1 MKVDTKSSRYEPSV
15 WLLISTST
23 IFRYEIRVS
32 LGPTRDNA
40 IAPGDWAVVV
50 GSDDSVRIVGRILRI
65 RSDGDGRTIYFDQF
79 QVVEPAVPLSALG
92 LTAPGAPATRLP
104 WGDFLRVLPFLGT
117 ASPDAVPLI
126 QDVTYVRDL
135 LEVAVRDDLLGP
147 AGGPHELI
155 KDMSVR
161 DRYLVGKLAPR
172 RPDDDQAAR
181 IEPASAAEESGDLE
195 DERTAPLHEPGA
207 EFASAS
213 GRVEPEDDALDEID
227 TTNNQSLVPSSMGLT
242 FCVAPDVAKL
252 AVEARWGRYE
262 RVPNDEHEVVK
273 TRKNRATGH
282 EEEVKVRVWQRIPC
296 GGVVKLPLV
305 DGQIKPSTPD
315 RDQPDVRLQGT
326 VRTNNKGERLVT
338 LFLVNGQLEP
348 DDNKDRAWLF
358 QPEISVQAAES
369 ETDKAVFRRRPS
381 NEVVVDDPERD
392 RLALIYRSRLEFAVG
407 HGVSVHAET
416 TRADPAKAHLVRTE
430 IVPRYEVAVTETPGL
445 DPRDRPAMRHMLD
458 EGWLDMTRLAEMGP
472 DGLREALSC
481 LIDDYAVWID
491 EQKKRLG
498 TEITGFDDP
507 GKDVIA
513 RCEEILRRLREGQDT
528 LFIDANALEAFRF
541 ANQSMA
547 MQRVRSIYA
556 LKRRRNE
563 EVDVATLDVPKN
575 RSWRPFQLAFL
586 LLSIPSLADPAHPDR
601 TKPVEAFAD
610 LLWFPTGGGKTEAYL
625 GVAAFAMAMRRLK
638 NDLGGL
644 DATRGLAVIMRY
656 TLRLLTLQQF
666 QRATTL
672 LCAMEVIRR
681 ADDKTWGKEPFS
693 LGLWV
698 GNRVTPGTTEASHQA
713 VEAIRNNDRNK
724 AGIASP
730 AQLTSCPW
738 CGSEIS
744 GGRDIEVDRIAGRT
758 LIHCGD
764 KLGGCDFS
772 KAKSS
777 GQPHPGLPVK
787 VVDEEIYHRPPT
799 MMIATV
805 DKFAMMAWRP
815 EVRNLFGRVEQECGR
830 HGLLWP
836 SHDCGTGHRARGSY
850 PAASVKPVR
859 AIRPPDLIIQDEFH
873 LISGPL
879 GTMVGLYETAV
890 DELSSW
896 TLGSTKVRPKV
907 IASTATVRRADDQVR
922 NVFMRRISVFPP
934 TGLDVEDNFFSV
946 QRPISEK
953 PGRRYMG
960 ICAPGS
966 SRPAVLIR
974 TYTAF
979 LTAAQA
985 LFDRFGPVADPY
997 MTLVGYFNSLRE
1009 LGGMKRLAEDDVQT
1023 RSFRVNMSLVD
1034 RPGLSQ
1040 RRVEEVSEL
1049 TSRVSSQDIPR
1060 YLDQLEVPF
1069 DATYDPAQAKWVTN
1083 RKPGDAR
1090 PIDAV
1095 LATNMLSV
1103 GVDVNRLGV
1112 MVVNGQP
1119 KGTAEYIQATSRV
1132 GRTPPGLVA
1141 TVLTWA
1147 RPRDLSHYE
1156 TFEHYHATFYQHVEA
1171 QSVTPFSP
1179 RALDRGLTGA
1189 MLSIMRHTYDPFAAN
1204 DGAGAMNSPSLH
1216 EMLETIAAITARTWE
1231 VTEDSGKKALAEAEM
1246 KSRADEWASEA
1257 GVGGRTLVYQK
1268 YGAGPTAYPLLS
1280 APGIKPWTD
1289 WTVPM
1294 SMREVEPGVR
1304 LVMEDDRST
1313 TDPTWRPKVT
1323 RAEEDQQ

>member
-1 MKVDTKSSRYEPSV
+1 MVDLT
-15 WLLISTST
+15 TST
-23 IFRYEIRVS
+23 EPPVS
-32 LGPTRDNA
+32 AWIVKRGANSPLH
-40 IAPGDWAVVV
+40 
-50 GSDDSVRIVGRILRI
+50 SVRINSGTAGVGAIEVGHWVIVLEGNGNVSEVGRILRI
-65 RSDGDGRTIYFDQF
+65 RSDLDGATMHFERRH
-79 QVVEPAVPLSALG
+79 AVDIPVPFNSLG
-92 LTAPGAPATRLP
+92 LTISYGPAARLA
-104 WGDFLRVLPFLGT
+104 WDEFLRVLPLLGIAT
-117 ASPDAVPLI
+117 PDVVPLI
-126 QDVTYVRDL
+126 EDVVYVRDL
-135 LEVAVRDDLLGP
+135 LELAVRDDLLGP

-161 DRYLVGKLAPR
+161 DRYLVGKLSPR
-172 RPDDDQAAR
+172 RPSDDQTVPV
-181 IEPASAAEESGDLE
+181 EPASAADESGDLE

-207 EFASAS
+207 DFPSAS

-242 FCVAPDVAKL
+242 FCVAPDVETL

-262 RVPNDEHEVVK
+262 RVPNDEHDVVK
-273 TRKNRATGH
+273 TRKNRETGH
-282 EEEVKVRVWQRIPC
+282 EERIKVRVWRRIPC
-296 GGVVKLPLV
+296 GGLVTLPLV
-305 DGQIKPSTPD
+305 DGQIKPGMPD
-315 RDQPDVRLQGT
+315 REEPDVRLQGT

-348 DDNKDRAWLF
+348 EENKDRAWLF
-358 QPEISVQAAES
+358 QPEIVVTAPEVSREKS
-369 ETDKAVFRRRPS
+369 VFRRRPS
-381 NEVVVDDPERD
+381 NEIVVDDPERD

-407 HGVSVHAET
+407 HGVSVHAEMPLE
-416 TRADPAKAHLVRTE
+416 DPTKAYRIQTE
-430 IVPRYEVAVTETPGL
+430 IIPRYEVAVTETPGL
-445 DPRDRPAMRHMLD
+445 DPRDRPAMRRMVD
-458 EGWLDMTRLAEMGP
+458 EGWLDMTRLAEMDP
-472 DGLREALSC
+472 AELRRALSC
-481 LIDDYAVWID
+481 LIDDYTIWID
-491 EQKKRLG
+491 EQRKRLG
-498 TEITGFDDP
+498 KDITGFDDP

-513 RCEEILRRLREGQDT
+513 RCEEIQRRLREGMNTVFSD
-528 LFIDANALEAFRF
+528 DSALKAFRF
-541 ANQSMA
+541 ANRSMA
-547 MQRVRSIYA
+547 MQRVRGIYA
-556 LKRRRNE
+556 LRRRRGE
-563 EVDVATLDVPKN
+563 DVDVGSLEIPKN

-586 LLSIPSLADPAHPDR
+586 LLSIPSLADPTHPDR
-601 TKPVEAFAD
+601 TKPVEAFTD

-625 GVAAFAMAMRRLK
+625 GVAAFTMAMRRLK
-638 NDLGGL
+638 NDLGNL

-666 QRATTL
+666 QRATAL

-713 VEAIRNNDRNK
+713 IEAIRNKDRNK

-738 CGSEIS
+738 CGSEIF
-744 GGRDIEVDRIAGRT
+744 GGRDIEVDRIVGRT

-764 KLGGCDFS
+764 KLGSCDFS

-777 GQPHPGLPVK
+777 TQSHPGLPVR

-805 DKFAMMAWRP
+805 DKFATMAWRP
-815 EVRNLFGRVEQECGR
+815 EVRNLFGRVDRECER

-836 SHDCGTGHRARGSY
+836 SHDCGTGHRARGSH
-850 PAASVKPVR
+850 PAAKVKPVR
-859 AIRPPDLIIQDEFH
+859 EIRPPDLIIQDEFH

-896 TLGSTKVRPKV
+896 ILDRKKVRPKV
-907 IASTATVRRADDQVR
+907 VASTATVRRADDQVR

-934 TGLDVEDNFFSV
+934 SGLDVEDNFFSV
-946 QRPISEK
+946 QRAVSEK
-953 PGRRYMG
+953 PGRRYLG
-960 ICAPGS
+960 VCAPGS

-1040 RRVEEVSEL
+1040 RRVDEVSEL

-1069 DATYDPAQAKWVTN
+1069 DGVFDPTRGKWVTN
-1083 RKPGDAR
+1083 RKPGEPR

-1179 RALDRGLTGA
+1179 RALDRGLTGT
-1189 MLSIMRHTYDPFAAN
+1189 MLSIMRHTYDSFAPN
-1204 DGAGAMNSPSLH
+1204 DGAGAMNSPSLA
-1216 EMLETIAAITARTWE
+1216 EMLETIRAVAARTWE
-1231 VTEDSGKKALAEAEM
+1231 VTEDSGKKALTEAEM
-1246 KSRADEWASEA
+1246 KSRADEWANEA
-1257 GVGGRTLVYQK
+1257 CVGGRTLVYQK
-1268 YGAGPTAYPLLS
+1268 YGAGPTAYPLLA
-1280 APGIKPWTD
+1280 APGAKPWTD

-1313 TDPTWRPKVT
+1313 TDPTWRPRVT
-1323 RAEEDQQ
+1323 RAEED